1 MQILMDYDF
10 CELSKNVFLTWT
22 IFNVCIEYIT
32 KLVLLYVF
40 FFFFAFLKKLF
51 IYFSWR
57 LITILWWFL
66 QFIDMN

>member
-1 MQILMDYDF
+1 MQILTDYDF

-40 FFFFAFLKKLF
+40 FFFFAFLKK
-51 IYFSWR
+51 I
-57 LITILWWFL
+57 ILL
-66 QFIDMN
+66 LVR

>member
-1 MQILMDYDF
+1 MDYDF
-10 CELSKNVFLTWT
+10 CELSKNVFLMWT

-32 KLVLLYVF
+32 KLVLLYVLV
-40 FFFFAFLKKLF
+40 FFFFAFKKKLF

-57 LITILWWFL
+57 LITILCWFL

>member
-40 FFFFAFLKKLF
+40 FFFFLLLKKNYLF
-51 IYFSWR
+51 I
-57 LITILWWFL
+57 LVGG
-66 QFIDMN
+66 